1 MFPINFSF
9 FFGKTLVINLIQTD
23 WFLPI
28 VLTIHIR
35 SPSITSS
42 DRYRTLSYILK
53 QFLLPLLLYMYVVD
67 ACGVSSTFAMTLFK
81 KWWIFFELCI
91 VCSYFYLASYNFQ
104 YFAALFF
111 IWNVFYSF
119 HAQFAKIKI
128 DCLKL
133 GTMIMKKK
141 VFSLPLSRSLRLL
154 WCWAGFRSF
163 NSLSFSVSC
172 H

>member
-104 YFAALFF
+104 YFAVSFFHLKRFLFVSCTICKNKNWLF
-111 IWNVFYSF
+111 EIGNDDYEKKSF
-119 HAQFAKIKI
+119 
-128 DCLKL
+128 
-133 GTMIMKKK
+133 
-141 VFSLPLSRSLRLL
+141 FSS
-154 WCWAGFRSF
+154 
-163 NSLSFSVSC
+163 SLSISSITMVLGWISFV
-172 H
+172 